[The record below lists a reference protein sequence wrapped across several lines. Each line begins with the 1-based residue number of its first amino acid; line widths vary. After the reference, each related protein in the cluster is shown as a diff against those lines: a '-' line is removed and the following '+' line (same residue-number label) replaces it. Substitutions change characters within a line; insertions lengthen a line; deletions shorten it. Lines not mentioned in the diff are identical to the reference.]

1 VYSWK
6 REEENVRIGMYS
18 AEMIIRIYS
27 EPLPYMVVLLI
38 PLTSGGDGYRG

>member
-38 PLTSGGDGYRG
+38 PLTSGGDGY